1 MKEIEL
7 LSPKSL
13 ITATGR
19 FLEDYY
25 DLNRIDPFQRA
36 RYSISLNKDWDK
48 LAINL
53 QSLEG
58 YSYELKTVDYDL
70 PIRKFEKIS
79 LNPNYN
85 FYYPQ
90 DCMGYLLN
98 HVQHLESEIVGNS
111 KAFFKLSGGSIV
123 INVHTNNDENDE
135 LLRVYK
141 LVDVDKELDK
151 YLNRTNFIVQ
161 QDVLDKAT
169 EYINWYMKELGIADL
184 DHTYFTIEAELSGQ
198 RFIRRYS
205 ETTTNPQIVESQII
219 PKNEPVNKHISHDYF
234 YLASMIMSIKHSF
247 ANGGDYE
254 IRLRLNKKNEWLA
267 DLVPEKYDG
276 EYHQIIIYS
285 N

>member
-7 LSPKSL
+7 LLPKSL

-25 DLNRIDPFQRA
+25 DLNRIDPFQRG
-36 RYSISLNKDWDK
+36 RYSISLNETGDK

-70 PIRKFEKIS
+70 PIRNFEKIS

-85 FYYPQ
+85 FYYPEG
-90 DCMGYLLN
+90 CMGYLLN
-98 HVQHLESEIVGNS
+98 HVQYLESKIVGNS
-111 KAFFKLSGGSIV
+111 KAFFKLSGGDTV
-123 INVHTNNDENDE
+123 INVHTNNDENDD

-161 QDVLDKAT
+161 QVVLNKAT
-169 EYINWYMKELGIADL
+169 EYIKWYMKELGIADL
-184 DHTYFTIEAELSGQ
+184 DHTYFSIEADLSGQ
-198 RFIRRYS
+198 RFIRKYS
-205 ETTTNPQIVESQII
+205 ETLTNPQMVESQII
-219 PKNEPVNKHISHDYF
+219 PKNEPINKHISHDYF
-234 YLASMIMSIKHSF
+234 YLASMIMSIKHSL
-247 ANGGDYE
+247 AKGGE
-254 IRLRLNKKNEWLA
+254 IRLRLNKKYEWLA
-267 DLVPEKYDG
+267 DILPENYEG
-276 EYHQIIIYS
+276 EYRQIIIYS
-285 N
+285 S